1 MSDIHAF
8 KSFSEKPLK
17 LRPDTMQRIC
27 SGSIDATLPSLSAR
41 PEREVNELPF
51 RNISK
56 RDEGP
61 GDRSGGDA
69 GAGGTDG
76 WLVRGGNTG

>member
-8 KSFSEKPLK
+8 KSSSEKPLK

-27 SGSIDATLPSLSAR
+27 GGSIDATSPSLSAR

-61 GDRSGGDA
+61 GDRFGGNA

-76 WLVRGGNTG
+76 WLVRGRNTG